1 MLLILDDSNSSNIDS
16 VQKIINNKFHKT
28 ILYFTAS
35 WCGPCKAIS
44 PTVEALAKDDR
55 FNSDVLVVKI
65 DVDQFEDISG
75 ECDISCMPT
84 FQLFQNQKLVNKVE
98 GADEQKLTQLF
109 VQ

>member
-1 MLLILDDSNSSNIDS
+1 MFLVLDDSNSSNIDS

>member
-1 MLLILDDSNSSNIDS
+1 MFLVLDDSNSSNIDS
-16 VQKIINNKFHKT
+16 VKKIINNKFHKT

-75 ECDISCMPT
+75 ECDISCIKSSYRSSS
-84 FQLFQNQKLVNKVE
+84 LS
-98 GADEQKLTQLF
+98 
-109 VQ
+109 